1 MSAHIHRIF
10 QFVYLL
16 GVAFCLAG
24 LLSGTRCSKGI
35 LVKEPVV
42 EKTWTCDKEADD
54 AMKQQDYEPAILL
67 HQRFL
72 F

>member
-24 LLSGTRCSKGI
+24 LLSGTGCSKGV
-35 LVKEPVV
+35 LEMRPAL
-42 EKTWTCDKEADD
+42 EKKWTCDKAADD
-54 AMKQQDYEPAILL
+54 AMHRQDYEAAIPL